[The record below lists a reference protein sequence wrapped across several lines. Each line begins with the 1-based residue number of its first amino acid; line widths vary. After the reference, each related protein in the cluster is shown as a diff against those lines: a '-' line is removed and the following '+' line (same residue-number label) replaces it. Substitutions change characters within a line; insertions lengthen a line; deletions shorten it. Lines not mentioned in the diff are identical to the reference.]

1 MPYSGYRGGDN
12 RIKSKFGRP
21 EIPTIEVAYSFL
33 EGRMFDRWID
43 SVSGGARSNGKN
55 ENDLIDCPPY
65 IIESLLRD
73 ENFVERDLKIT
84 TVTDTTHIICNEL
97 LSSEDNYY
105 NYSVYYNV
113 TTNHKTYISDYDGAT
128 KTLVLASADTSA
140 TAEDN
145 FYLQNIKGDL
155 KIDYASFDL
164 IGNTTD
170 GSRKDWLFDRV
181 YNEKTN
187 IFDLLDELCYESH
200 CELIESANPDTCE
213 KLYKIVTLDDES
225 GDTWT
230 NPAYGR
236 DGLEQITGELSSLD
250 NVYTK
255 FRLRY
260 FYDYGKGDF
269 LKEIYV
275 DKNGYPTTSTVLG
288 YREQNLCAFAEK
300 SFMVSREMTLTSM
313 NIYDDTTAERFLQK
327 KIEWFSKQRLIVN
340 YISPIVGNYDFIK
353 YEKGDK
359 VKINFSKSIPEGLN
373 NNTNFIIDKKIIN
386 PFIGG
391 GFINWRL
398 IELG

>member
-1 MPYSGYRGGDN
+1 MPYSGSRGGDS
-12 RIKSKFGRP
+12 RIKKFDRP
-21 EIPTIEVAYSFL
+21 VVPVYEVLYSFG
-33 EGRMFDRWID
+33 EGRMFDRWVD
-43 SVSGGARSNGKN
+43 SVLGSARSNGYN
-55 ENDLIDCPPY
+55 ENGLINNPAY

-73 ENFVERDLKIT
+73 ENFTERDLKVT
-84 TVTDTTHIICNEL
+84 TVTDTTHIIIDKL
-97 LSSEDNYY
+97 KSVVDDYY
-105 NYSVYYNV
+105 NYSIYYNV
-113 TTNHKTYISDYDGAT
+113 TTDHKTYITGYDGAT
-128 KTLVLASADTSA
+128 KEIVLASADASA
-140 TAEDN
+140 SDDDN
-145 FYLQNIKGDL
+145 VYITNVRGDY
-155 KIDYASFDL
+155 KISYASFDSV
-164 IGNTTD
+164 GNTTN
-170 GSRKDWLFDRV
+170 GTRKDWLFGRV

-288 YREQNLCAFAEK
+288 YREQNLCAFAEQ
-300 SFMVSREMTLTSM
+300 SFMVSREMKLTSM
-313 NIYDDTTAERFLQK
+313 NIYDDETAERFLQK

-340 YISPIVGNYDFIK
+340 YTSPIVGNYDFIK

-373 NNTNFIIDKKIIN
+373 NNTNFIIDQKRIN